1 MINYWHDGCLVKI
14 TARPARTMAKNES
27 KIMQLK
33 TVVVTGI
40 LYPLFNQD
48 SENIVGVMLAAND
61 DKEFEVESDLYMNE
75 LVNLCQEE
83 VKVRGRIRFAGNR
96 RIIDV
101 LEYERVDDYRD
112 DEPETVQS
120 GSGYPF

>member
-1 MINYWHDGCLVKI
+1 
-14 TARPARTMAKNES
+14 
-27 KIMQLK
+27 MQGK

-48 SENIVGVMLAAND
+48 SENIVGVMLATHD
-61 DKEFEVESDLYMNE
+61 DTEFEVESEHHMNE

-83 VKVRGRIRFAGNR
+83 VRVRGRIRFAGNR

-101 LEYERVDDYRD
+101 LEYQKVDDYGDEIPGGVQD
-112 DEPETVQS
+112 DNGCAAP
-120 GSGYPF
+120 

>member
-1 MINYWHDGCLVKI
+1 
-14 TARPARTMAKNES
+14 
-27 KIMQLK
+27 MQVK
-33 TVVVTGI
+33 TVVVTGV

-61 DKEFEVESDLYMNE
+61 DKEFEVESPLHMNE
-75 LVNLCQEE
+75 LVNLCQER

-101 LEYERVDDYRD
+101 LEYERVEDDW
-112 DEPETVQS
+112 PEEVGTVLS
-120 GSGYPF
+120 DNDYAV

>member
-1 MINYWHDGCLVKI
+1 MI
-14 TARPARTMAKNES
+14 
-27 KIMQLK
+27 
-33 TVVVTGI
+33 VTGI

-61 DKEFEVESDLYMNE
+61 DKEFEVESDRHMNE

-83 VKVRGRIRFAGNR
+83 VRVRGRIRFAGNR

-101 LEYERVDDYRD
+101 LEYERVDDFQ
-112 DEPETVQS
+112 DEES
-120 GSGYPF
+120 GLTSLGNGNGYIL